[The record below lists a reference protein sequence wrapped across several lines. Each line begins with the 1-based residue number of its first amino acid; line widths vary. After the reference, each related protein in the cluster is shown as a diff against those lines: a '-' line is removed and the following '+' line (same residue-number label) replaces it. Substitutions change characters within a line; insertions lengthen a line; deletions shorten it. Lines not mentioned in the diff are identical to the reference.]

1 MIKEISNDKLSN
13 LIIDFESGD
22 ISMKDTMYLF
32 QELVDTGLLWE
43 MTENYRKLASK
54 LAEQGLIDI
63 R

>member
-1 MIKEISNDKLSN
+1 MIREISNDKLSN

>member
-1 MIKEISNDKLSN
+1 MIKGIKDESICNM
-13 LIIDFESGD
+13 IIDFESGD

-54 LAEQGLIDI
+54 LAEQGLIDV

>member
-1 MIKEISNDKLSN
+1 MIKEISYDKLSN
-13 LIIDFESGD
+13 IIIDFESGD

-54 LAEQGLIDI
+54 LAEQGLIDV

>member
-43 MTENYRKLASK
+43 MSDNYKHMASQ
-54 LAEQGLIDI
+54 LAEQGLIDV

>member
-54 LAEQGLIDI
+54 LAEQGLIDV

>member
-43 MTENYRKLASK
+43 MTENYRKLASQ

>member
-1 MIKEISNDKLSN
+1 
-13 LIIDFESGD
+13 
-22 ISMKDTMYLF
+22 MKDTMYLF

-54 LAEQGLIDI
+54 LAEQGLIDV